1 MYTPCISS
9 VNQNHEWRVIKSS
22 TQIDSIARDDGQSCL
37 TFHLLLYFVCFLMA
51 QFQPRFG
58 LTVTNANMF
67 VAQIPLKR
75 VDDLK
80 RSQRY
85 TEKHTAYDKDRRD
98 YTSKNGTMLGP

>member
-1 MYTPCISS
+1 
-9 VNQNHEWRVIKSS
+9 
-22 TQIDSIARDDGQSCL
+22 
-37 TFHLLLYFVCFLMA
+37 
-51 QFQPRFG
+51 
-58 LTVTNANMF
+58 MF

-98 YTSKNGTMLGP
+98 YTSKNATMLGP